1 MIEEEMTQKEV
12 DRTSISPLA
21 AIIAIVVTF
30 VLFLFLGTALAIL
43 LDYTL
48 VLVFGEL
55 LLIVVPLG
63 YMFYKKVNIKD
74 YIRLEA
80 TFGTVILGVAFGVL
94 LFFFDLIVSSTLVS
108 IFGIS
113 ETIEVANE
121 LILALASST
130 QGLLSLV
137 VAMSLAGVCEE
148 FTFRGFLQTAVNSKY
163 SFGVALLV
171 SSLVFGLFHF
181 DPQGV
186 YSVSAF
192 LLGLVLGYLYHRW
205 QSYVVP
211 AIAHATLNL
220 IVLAVYILM

>member
-1 MIEEEMTQKEV
+1 MIEGELTQIEG
-12 DRTSISPLA
+12 DRTSISPFA
-21 AIIAIVVTF
+21 AVVAVVVTF
-30 VLFLFLGTALAIL
+30 LLFLFLGTALAIL
-43 LDYTL
+43 LDYTF

-63 YMFYKKVNIKD
+63 YMLYRKVNIKE

-80 TFGTVILGVAFGVL
+80 TVRTVILGVAFGVL

-113 ETIEVANE
+113 ETIEAANE
-121 LILALASST
+121 LILTLASSP

-148 FTFRGFLQTAVNSKY
+148 FTFRGFLQTAVNSRY
-163 SFGVALLV
+163 SLGVALFV
-171 SSLVFGLFHF
+171 SSLTFGLFHF
-181 DPQGV
+181 DPQGI
-186 YSVSAF
+186 YIISAF

-211 AIAHATLNL
+211 AIAHTTLNL
-220 IVLAVYILM
+220 IVLIVYIMM